1 MTTTKKEELL
11 ELHRSDTKAILSEL
25 DDIRESI
32 IRTKQRAITNVHLE
46 HRIWDIWAYV
56 RENQNSLDS
65 GSACKLIR
73 KIVEEA
79 IADVQKRVEDLAAE
93 LERERKKT
101 KETAKVE
108 TFKADKAK
116 H

>member
-1 MTTTKKEELL
+1 MKKEDLL
-11 ELHRSDTKAILSEL
+11 ELHRSDTKAIIADL

-32 IRTKQRAITNVHLE
+32 IRTKQRAVTNIHLE

-65 GSACKLIR
+65 GAACKLIR
-73 KIVEEA
+73 KIIEEA
-79 IADVQKRVEDLAAE
+79 IVDVQKRVEDLAVE
-93 LERERKKT
+93 
-101 KETAKVE
+101 ETAKVE
-108 TFKADKAK
+108 TIKSHK